1 MLEWIEKRR
10 KLITWIFGITI
21 SIIVLSPFSFIGWLP
36 DYIVFSIGATFI
48 LKTFATGLTGTRAI
62 IVRVMTTLLLIGY
75 VIITSLFGARLL
87 NKYEKRE
94 PDVSSLSHSRHGIRT
109 DTYTQNH
116 SGMGSYWKIW
126 NWRTSSESRQIRS
139 KLQVW
144 FRLGHAGD
152 NNRQLQRLSKLQI
165 REILGISGHPS
176 WCSSFVPKT
185 IF

>member
-1 MLEWIEKRR
+1 MYLVKGLLIFSPVFVYQLGMLEWIEKRR

-87 NKYEKRE
+87 NKYEKGNLTFRVYRI
-94 PDVSSLSHSRHGIRT
+94 PDMVSAPTHIL
-109 DTYTQNH
+109 
-116 SGMGSYWKIW
+116 KI
-126 NWRTSSESRQIRS
+126 T
-139 KLQVW
+139 QVW
-144 FRLGHAGD
+144 GVIEKFEIEERVRRADRLGANCNYDFDLVTRVIKTD
-152 NNRQLQRLSKLQI
+152 NCKD
-165 REILGISGHPS
+165 
-176 WCSSFVPKT
+176 
-185 IF
+185 